1 MTCPKCNS
9 TKVTVK
15 REKTGEVQG
24 RYSKK
29 HGTVWWICIG
39 WWLVTLDICTLG
51 IFHSVFFKNSK
62 GPNGKASLWHTIAIC
77 QDCGHTWETSGN

>member
-29 HGTVWWICIG
+29 HGATWWICIG

-51 IFHSVFFKNSK
+51 LFHSVFFKKSQAS
-62 GPNGKASLWHTIAIC
+62 GRASLWHAIAIC
-77 QDCGHTWETSGN
+77 KDCGHTWETSSN

>member
-1 MTCPKCNS
+1 MTCLKCNS

-29 HGTVWWICIG
+29 HGATWWICIG

-51 IFHSVFFKNSK
+51 IFHSVFFKKSK
-62 GPNGKASLWHTIAIC
+62 ASGKASLWHTIAIC
-77 QDCGHTWETSGN
+77 KDCGHTWETSSN

>member
-29 HGTVWWICIG
+29 HGATWWICIG
-39 WWLVTLDICTLG
+39 WWLVTLDICTLR
-51 IFHSVFFKNSK
+51 IFHSVFFKKSK
-62 GPNGKASLWHTIAIC
+62 ASGKASLWHTIAIC
-77 QDCGHTWETSGN
+77 KDCGHTWETSSN